1 MDQIVSVFF
10 VLALILWRLD
20 NSRSSGSRFKKCSTC
35 HLVKRISQEG
45 SECQQCMQ
53 WKSNNPSGL
62 ESVKQVCH
70 YCKSSFAPVR
80 GESMCDRCETRLAN
94 QHVGQKKEKD
104 VTGGLCKAIFDG
116 LAGLIEGKPKTSS
129 PLVGSYRCGGCAT
142 LRTKSTKGKR
152 CPVCVSKG
160 IPSTSDKSI
169 NQNRSVEDDKYFKC
183 SGCGFLRLASVRA
196 ERCPTCVR
204 GEMSSSEYQGVTPQ
218 NINAQKTKKYTDDEI
233 KFIFSSISDEGN
245 NYQLISNDEIDSSL
259 SIINLPEWK
268 KMLRPIIEKLPANMF
283 YFQFEGQIYDDDRPV
298 IEEFFRLWKQ
308 VSEGLLNVA
317 ELELMVSSF
326 PEFRETRLDEIV
338 AFIEYFRTTHTN
350 VITPTLLNL
359 EKFRNLFKGYCK
371 SEGQLYG
378 SKEDTESR
386 CDVWWDKRVAGKSN
400 QKEKVNSF
408 ESSEIEKNQVVAS
421 EQLFESES
429 SINKNEVQP
438 PQVPNSHLKIS
449 SKDWDRSQ
457 IPDEVLDSLTP
468 WDPMSYR
475 NLWEIEERDE
485 IEIDELGFNVK
496 GPMWLELMKN
506 ISQVGREINSDP
518 YYLHTLNSC
527 LGLKCES
534 IHFEINQTHRID
546 HIDASGGDP
555 FPAFGISAD
564 AVEHLGILGPQEIRE
579 QGSIRWSL
587 GALIG
592 SQPFLVPVIIV
603 ATRKDGV
610 DKIAVVVLFNVCFF
624 PEVAEIF
631 ACLFKMRLSGSPEV
645 PGFEEGLVAVSRL
658 GLIAHGSESGLD
670 LRFREHLVQMRY
682 WMTISNGVFLRAIPT
697 HVLPKE
703 RDVRLFCPQ
712 TPNSGLSI
720 FSSEVVTHSGFVDC
734 WY

>member
-10 VLALILWRLD
+10 VLALILWKLD

-62 ESVKQVCH
+62 ESVKQVCN

-245 NYQLISNDEIDSSL
+245 NYKLISNDEIDSSL

-371 SEGQLYG
+371 SEGQSYG

-386 CDVWWDKRVAGKSN
+386 CDVWWDKRVSGKSEK
-400 QKEKVNSF
+400 KEKVNSF
-408 ESSEIEKNQVVAS
+408 ESIEIEKNQVAAK
-421 EQLFESES
+421 EQLSESES

-438 PQVPNSHLKIS
+438 PPVQNAPLNLSK
-449 SKDWDRSQ
+449 KDWDMLQFPIEELERQ
-457 IPDEVLDSLTP
+457 TP
-468 WDPMSYR
+468 WDPMSYKE
-475 NLWEIEERDE
+475 LWRESTEGIQFDY
-485 IEIDELGFNVK
+485 GVK
-496 GPMWLELMKN
+496 ALELAGTAGKA
-506 ISQVGREINSDP
+506 ISSDP
-518 YYLHTLNSC
+518 YYVETLNTAM
-527 LGLKCES
+527 GLNCKS
-534 IHFEINQTHRID
+534 MHFEISQSHRID
-546 HIDASGGDP
+546 RMSVDLGGKS
-555 FPAFGISAD
+555 FPAFGVSINA
-564 AVEHLGILGPQEIRE
+564 ATHLGILDLSPEKVH
-579 QGSIRWSL
+579 GSLAWEL
-587 GALIG
+587 GAVIDSDG
-592 SQPFLVPVIIV
+592 ILVPVMII
-603 ATRKDGV
+603 ASRLNGV
-610 DKIAVVVLFNVCFF
+610 DEIAVIGLLNVVLF
-624 PEVAEIF
+624 PEVKEVF
-631 ACLFKMRLSGSPEV
+631 AHLFSMRMSGDKDI
-645 PGFEEGLVAVSRL
+645 PGFEEGLIATSRL
-658 GLIAHGSESGLD
+658 GLIIRGLEGGLD
-670 LRFREHLVQMRY
+670 IRMSEHVVPMRY
-682 WMTISNGVFLRAIPT
+682 WLNISQAVFLLRTPKTVIPRENDF
-697 HVLPKE
+697 K
-703 RDVRLFCPQ
+703 LFCLG
-712 TPNSGLSI
+712 GLPEGESV
-720 FSSEVVTHSGFVDC
+720 FSSMSSGKFEC